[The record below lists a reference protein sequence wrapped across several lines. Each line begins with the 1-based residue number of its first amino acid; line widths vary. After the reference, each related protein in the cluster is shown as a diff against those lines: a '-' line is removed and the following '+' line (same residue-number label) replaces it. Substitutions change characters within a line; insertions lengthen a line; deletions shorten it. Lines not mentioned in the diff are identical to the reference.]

1 MGVPTTGKFKMFGT
15 GSDTTIEGA
24 ISSSVVLYDD
34 TDRFSGS
41 AHLIGDSIP
50 SKFDVD
56 FSRAVQANK
65 INISSSLQYR
75 GYPIATD
82 FGFTMKCIYTESK
95 SIPDPDPLPDD
106 SGSLIV
112 IGNINLDSVGFGS
125 GTGDITGSNSIGD
138 DSWPVSSSYDINS
151 ISCDSSI
158 TGYLELSIDQ
168 NGDSN
173 PPPTFTSMTIS
184 GSDGSN
190 TYNYC
195 DLISSGSLN
204 GPNYFTYRW
213 DNDGCPNFTSGNQ
226 ISVTF
231 NTASV
236 DYFTDCNPA
245 ISTTPVTITIGNVA
259 ASKQQSCD
267 ATTTSTVYMTPT
279 DLTNGLTVG
288 DYVYETSDGRSPFNG
303 QSKFWGINT
312 SSAPSLN
319 SVPDKIV
326 QIVSNGLITAISD
339 CVVTPPYEPPLDP
352 ASRDCNSTDANP
364 TGIIINETAYLGAG
378 EYNVHQI
385 GESSESTQAFLWV
398 SYDRPNK
405 FTLYD
410 DSSTFANPIYSTGW
424 VGKATYN
431 NAAGKDQWS
440 TPLDTNTS
448 GSQLITW
455 GSTTGRKVRVDY
467 GSSPNTFDSSV
478 FSLVCTSSLQPLNL
492 FTGSSGANACRED
505 SYSDVHYHF
514 HTTGSG
520 EFSDIST
527 VHRNNNFGIQKVGR
541 VFEDN
546 TGLNPVLSENA
557 KYFAYTS
564 SEGTR
569 YYYSVLDNLYV
580 NGDINYNMGSIAN
593 HLQCPGDPITS
604 IRLMAASTDCDD
616 SNTSAF
622 VNHLYVSYLWAGLD
636 IVNGK
641 FKIDNDGLTLSNQ
654 QEIDLYN
661 NDPSDSVIS
670 PYSLDSSTE
679 TISETAESNTFLVS
693 DDSLKN
699 PTGTKVLATV
709 TAGTPATVSFTP
721 CTAVANGC
729 TEFAAS
735 SYFESSDFA
744 GSDPT
749 GYKCALDTPDQI
761 WISMAGNEPA
771 VGDGVYST
779 DDCSS
784 YIDESDV
791 YFTIYSSILD
801 KTWIILM
808 DSAGEEIASIW
819 TCTADEVSN
828 AGDNTYY
835 LSTGYTNPG
844 DNCGGAAAITTAV
857 TSDATS
863 ITAGA
868 NQTVYS
874 NGSRFNGGGKYYL
887 VSTTSYTSNG
897 DPGDTYQLWKISSIG
912 IVTDVSDYTCPLD
925 VLTTVQHYGCII
937 SLGEYGQANVEG
949 WEVEHNGGPV
959 RWRAVYANKPAAT
972 RETFPAGATFSWEP
986 ETSFTARMSQE
997 TSGYPNTSNIASF
1010 QVPNSGDT
1018 GYYTIKM
1025 TVGGIVRAI
1034 GQMYIDIVDEGTNDC

>member
-1 MGVPTTGKFKMFGT
+1 MAVPKTGKFDMFGT
-15 GSDTTIEGA
+15 GSIFSIEGA
-24 ISSSVVLYDD
+24 VSSSITDYNSND

-41 AHLIGDSIP
+41 AHLIGQSVT
-50 SKFDVD
+50 SKFDTD
-56 FSRAVQANK
+56 EIPGQAFTNNV
-65 INISSSLQYR
+65 NISESIQYR
-75 GYPIATD
+75 GYPLVNNYSMTL
-82 FGFTMKCIYTESK
+82 KCVYTSSFK
-95 SIPDPDPLPDD
+95 I
-106 SGSLIV
+106 SGSTPPPPA
-112 IGNINLDSVGFGS
+112 DSSFMCFERISGS
-125 GTGDITGSNSIGD
+125 PFFNSDKNGWIPSNSNITGSGGFGD
-138 DSWPVSSSYDINS
+138 TSWPVSSSY
-151 ISCDSSI
+151 
-158 TGYLELSIDQ
+158 GYYELSHKDRKIKLSVNL
-168 NGDSN
+168 NGLSQT
-173 PPPTFTSMTIS
+173 PPTFTSLTVS
-184 GSDGSN
+184 SPGKTDLVLD
-190 TYNYC
+190 YC
-195 DLISSGSLN
+195 DLASSSSL
-204 GPNYFTYRW
+204 GDIYTYFW
-213 DNDGCPNFTSGNQ
+213 DSSDPQNHFTSGNC
-226 ISVTF
+226 I
-231 NTASV
+231 TASYDTTAV
-236 DYFTDCNPA
+236 DYYIDCDPA

-569 YYYSVLDNLYV
+569 YVYSVLDNQYV
-580 NGDINYNMGSIAN
+580 NGYINYNMGSIAN
-593 HLQCPGDPITS
+593 HQQCPGDPITS

-616 SNTSAF
+616 SNTPAF
-622 VNHLYVSYLWAGLD
+622 VNHLYVGYLWAGLD

-679 TISETAESNTFLVS
+679 TVSETAESNTFLVS

-791 YFTIYSSILD
+791 YFTIYNDILGS
-801 KTWIILM
+801 TYNILM

-819 TCTADEVSN
+819 SCSAAQVGNSGTD
-828 AGDNTYY
+828 TYY
-835 LSTGYTNPG
+835 ISTGYSDMG
-844 DNCGGAAAITTAV
+844 DHCGGSVTAISTEVTIDAANTSVAV
-857 TSDATS
+857 NNIVYKD
-863 ITAGA
+863 GA
-868 NQTVYS
+868 
-874 NGSRFNGGGKYYL
+874 RFNGGGKFYI
-887 VSTTSYTSNG
+887 VSDSSTSTTGLGGDSYKF
-897 DPGDTYQLWKISSIG
+897 WKISSTG
-912 IVTDVSDYTCPLD
+912 IVTQVNDFTCPVE
-925 VLTTVQHYGCII
+925 VLTTT
-937 SLGEYGQANVEG
+937 VEG
-949 WEVEHNGGPV
+949 GSVVSLTSVGDIEYYEIEFESFGTFK
-959 RWRAVYANKPAAT
+959 AVYADDIT
-972 RETFPAGATFSWEP
+972 RTDFPAGATFEWIPELGYDDLTEEP
-986 ETSFTARMSQE
+986 GF
-997 TSGYPNTSNIASF
+997 PNTGRTKRFN
-1010 QVPNSGDT
+1010 VENCCDSGFV
-1018 GYYTIKM
+1018 TIQM
-1025 TVGGIVRAI
+1025 TVGGVVRAI
-1034 GQMYIDIVDEGTNDC
+1034 GQMFVYSVDDDI